1 MDKNLYKFNTM
12 KLGFKRRNKKE
23 WAGREKE
30 REKSL
35 IFIQVDRK

>member
-12 KLGFKRRNKKE
+12 KLGLKRRNKKE

-30 REKSL
+30 RGKSL
-35 IFIQVDRK
+35 IFIQVDKK